1 MEVIKVSVIN
11 ESESMEFEVQVGEG
25 PSATAHRVS
34 MSEGQY
40 KKLGAGAKSPS
51 EFIRAAFRFL
61 LDRESKQSIMSR
73 FDITVI
79 SKYFPEFED
88 KIIEYF

>member
-1 MEVIKVSVIN
+1 MDEINVSVIN
-11 ESESMEFEVQVGEG
+11 ESEAMEFEVRVGEG

-34 MSEGQY
+34 MSEDQY
-40 KKLGAGAKSPS
+40 KKLGDGAGKPS
-51 EFIRAAFRFL
+51 DFIEAAFRFL

-88 KIIEYF
+88 KIKEYF